1 MDNFM
6 VQPTYRMNRGA
17 ILTQGWRRLVR
28 WLQRDELP
36 GIFAHFLSKRT
47 VRRRHRHARA
57 SQARPF
63 GVRRCLR
70 PGRRGPSR

>member
-28 WLQRDELP
+28 WLQPDNYP
-36 GIFAHFLSKRT
+36 GFIAHFLSNKA
-47 VRRRHRHARA
+47 VRRRQASAISRA
-57 SQARPF
+57 CVSISHSACS
-63 GVRRCLR
+63 GA
-70 PGRRGPSR
+70 S